1 MPRCE
6 YKGKKCEEDGICSIM
21 KSAQDNLSL
30 RCVGEWSKDKIE
42 YFNYYA
48 QMFSTGM
55 KAKWHDRYYIDLFSG
70 PGKCVIRETMEEIKG
85 SPLNA
90 LNVKDKFSGYFF
102 VDKNNVCIL
111 DLKKRIATSME
122 KIKFFPEDC
131 NMAIEKVV
139 SEIPEYSLSLI
150 IIDPASLQF
159 NFNSFNKLSKIKGDL
174 IVNYPIY
181 PIERAISAALAKSD
195 YNSSKLDKFHPGW
208 REIVARKSWGDSKK
222 QNIKNLMKD
231 YINKI
236 ESLGYLSAVP
246 IPFKNSKN
254 ATLYFL
260 IYFSKNQKGIEF
272 WEKEQASFANK
283 KRQLA
288 LI

>member
-6 YKGKKCEEDGICSIM
+6 YKGKKCEEDGICSFI
-21 KSAQDNLSL
+21 KSESDGLNL
-30 RCVGEWSKDKIE
+30 RCVGEWSKEKID

-55 KAKWHDRYYIDLFSG
+55 KGKWRDLCYVDLFSG
-70 PGKCVIRETMEEIKG
+70 PGKCVIRETLEEISG

-90 LNVKDKFSGYFF
+90 LGVKDKFSKYFF
-102 VDKNNVCIL
+102 VDKNNICIL
-111 DLKKRIATSME
+111 DLKKRTYVSKE
-122 KIKFFPEDC
+122 KIKFFAEDC
-131 NMAIEKVV
+131 NIAIEKIIN
-139 SEIPEYSLSLI
+139 EIPEYSLSLI

-159 NFNSFNKLSKIKGDL
+159 NFNSFEKLSKIKGDL

-181 PIERAISAALAKSD
+181 PIERAISAALAKGD
-195 YNSSKLDKFHPGW
+195 YKSSKLDKFHPGW
-208 REIVARKSWGDSKK
+208 REIVTKKSWGHSKK

-231 YINKI
+231 YINKV
-236 ESLGYLSAVP
+236 EALGYFSAVP
-246 IPFKNSKN
+246 VPFKNSKN

-260 IYFSKNQKGIEF
+260 IYFSKSQKGVEF
-272 WEKEQASFANK
+272 WEKEQVGFKK
-283 KRQLA
+283 KRRQPA